1 MNRLS
6 MFDHRFAALETQKDT
21 RGPHKSQVSR
31 DMRSKLIEELI
42 FNDLHS
48 SIFTNGINTPHGS
61 TNSVPF
67 GQSMA
72 APMPAAPLTASEDI
86 SFALGQKQRAASDMP
101 SHYSHKPLSHHV
113 PGIATC
119 TQYGGTQTPVQYA
132 PSQIPATQY
141 APTQPPPTQYSQQAG
156 AASQVRSVGPL
167 TERRPSAQGDLIW
180 GSEVELPHP
189 NESISFPHIAGPTIN
204 VLPPTES
211 NMGNNKASTRAS
223 PRSRTF
229 SASKSHPSTTVGGR
243 MAPDDGRI
251 DVITEQPLSVGAMP
265 DPREKELPPQPS
277 ESVKNQPPDP
287 TLFDN
292 MTAAQRTQPGTVTGS
307 AIPKN
312 MAQSAYSYGPPDQYP
327 PSAPRLRTANTQVQ
341 SAADVGV
348 NAGIVTGSI
357 YGTAIEPPTT
367 SFFPGQTMRHIAVPG
382 TTVPPAPVSPMHSDP
397 VPPTSQPFSEPLSTI
412 HMRLHETKSSP
423 FTATAPGKSTSAPRD
438 RIHVVDPL
446 FSPMAGWKP
455 WDMLTQRLY
464 SWALIMEEKS
474 FVRALEDISLGRQ
487 VEAFPLSVFLMLAYK
502 R

>member
-21 RGPHKSQVSR
+21 HGPHKSQVSR

-48 SIFTNGINTPHGS
+48 SVFTNGINTPHGS

-132 PSQIPATQY
+132 PSQVPATQY

-189 NESISFPHIAGPTIN
+189 NEVSLSRISQ
-204 VLPPTES
+204 VL
-211 NMGNNKASTRAS
+211 
-223 PRSRTF
+223 
-229 SASKSHPSTTVGGR
+229 
-243 MAPDDGRI
+243 
-251 DVITEQPLSVGAMP
+251 LS
-265 DPREKELPPQPS
+265 
-277 ESVKNQPPDP
+277 
-287 TLFDN
+287 
-292 MTAAQRTQPGTVTGS
+292 
-307 AIPKN
+307 
-312 MAQSAYSYGPPDQYP
+312 
-327 PSAPRLRTANTQVQ
+327 
-341 SAADVGV
+341 
-348 NAGIVTGSI
+348 
-357 YGTAIEPPTT
+357 T
-367 SFFPGQTMRHIAVPG
+367 SFLLQSLIWA
-382 TTVPPAPVSPMHSDP
+382 TTKPVLELALDHELSLLRSPILLPQLAAEWLRM
-397 VPPTSQPFSEPLSTI
+397 T
-412 HMRLHETKSSP
+412 
-423 FTATAPGKSTSAPRD
+423 
-438 RIHVVDPL
+438 
-446 FSPMAGWKP
+446 
-455 WDMLTQRLY
+455 
-464 SWALIMEEKS
+464 
-474 FVRALEDISLGRQ
+474 
-487 VEAFPLSVFLMLAYK
+487 VELM
-502 R
+502 